1 MTLGQAWFFRPPGN
15 TVTYSE
21 FKQALRGGGVE
32 EVTVGEQT
40 IRGTLTQERNGSTA
54 FTTTRIEDPRL
65 LEELDA
71 EGVQYRGEVVSRWV
85 VDLLGWVLPLL
96 VLIGIWTFFFRRMSG
111 VEGGVMSFAR
121 SRARVFAE
129 DDVKV
134 SFADVAGVD
143 EAEQELRE
151 IVEFLQHPRKFT
163 TLGGRIPKGVL
174 LVGPP
179 GTGKTLLARAVAGE
193 AKVPFFSLSGS
204 EFVEM
209 FVGVGAARVRDLF
222 TQAEAKAP
230 CIIFIDELDA
240 LGKVRVQSPMGS
252 HEEREQTLNQL
263 LAEMDGFDSRKAIII
278 MAATNRPE
286 VLDPAL
292 LRPGRFDRQVLVD
305 KPDVRGR
312 LDVLRIHT
320 KRVRLSP
327 DVDLQVVAA
336 RTAGFVGADLA
347 NLVNEAALLAARH
360 DKTEVGPGDFDQAI
374 DRLIAGLE
382 KKRVMSDR
390 ERRIVAYHEAG
401 HAIVASVLPGVDPVH
416 KISIVQ
422 RGFGALGY
430 TMQLPLEDRYLLQR
444 TDLMYQLTV
453 LLGGRTAEEL
463 ALGEISTGAQND
475 LQRATDIA
483 RAMVTEWGMSD
494 ALGAISYSGP
504 RPARFLA
511 AQLPAERGPW
521 SEETVRQIDAEITRI
536 MGRIHEDARRILTEH
551 RDLLDRVATRLLD
564 VEVMEGDELR
574 QMLTQPRL
582 PDPPSVPESDA
593 DTAAP
598 ETQAAGTERGQ
609 RPPCFRQVLNPADVE
624 PDVRPRSDATDGP
637 AAQIQPQHAAARLE
651 DVELVADADVEEAD
665 AARDVRPKGV
675 THQPRRHGD
684 QRSGGNGNHVAV
696 GDQSAS
702 PRRIEEAGQPGR
714 VGLDAQDA
722 VSEPAE
728 GAADGELGRP

>member
-1 MTLGQAWFFRPPGN
+1 MANLRTPPGLNPRDKRTGERRTSLGTNRPGGAVWYVLGFLMLMALAQAWFLQPGGN
-15 TVTYSE
+15 VLSYSD
-21 FKQALRGGGVE
+21 FKRAVRAGQVA
-32 EVTVGEQT
+32 EVMVGEQT
-40 IRGTLTQERNGSTA
+40 IYGKLRAEREGTDKFHTN
-54 FTTTRIEDPRL
+54 RIEDPKL

-71 EGVQYRGEVVSRWV
+71 ANVKYTGEFVSRWLPQILSWV
-85 VDLLGWVLPLL
+85 VPLL
-96 VLIGIWTFFFRRMSG
+96 LLFALWSFFFRRIGSA
-111 VEGGVMSFAR
+111 EGGVMSFAR
-121 SRARVFAE
+121 SKHRVFAE

-143 EAEQELRE
+143 EAEQELKE
-151 IVEFLQHPRKFT
+151 IVEFLRTPKKYT

-222 TQAEAKAP
+222 AQAEQKAP

-240 LGKVRVQSPMGS
+240 LGRARVQSPMGS

-278 MAATNRPE
+278 MGATNRPE

-312 LDVLRIHT
+312 EEVLRIHT
-320 KRVRLSP
+320 RQVKLGP
-327 DVDLQVVAA
+327 AVDLRIVAA
-336 RTAGFVGADLA
+336 RTAGFAGADLA
-347 NLVNEAALLAARH
+347 NLVNEAALLAARK
-360 DKTEVGPGDFDQAI
+360 DKTAVEMPDFDEAI

-382 KKRVMSDR
+382 KKRVMSSKER
-390 ERRIVAYHEAG
+390 EIVAYHESG
-401 HAIVASVLPGVDPVH
+401 HAIVATAIPGMDPVH

-430 TMQLPLEDRYLLQR
+430 TMQLPLEDRYLMQR
-444 TDLMYQLTV
+444 QDLLNQLAV

-494 ALGAISYSGP
+494 ALGAINYDGHKRNKFLDIPIGP
-504 RPARFLA
+504 
-511 AQLPAERGPW
+511 ERGNYA
-521 SEETVRQIDAEITRI
+521 EDTARLIDAEVKRI
-536 MGRIHEDARRILTEH
+536 MTDAHTHARSILTDK
-551 RDLLDRVATRLLD
+551 RDMLEKVTRRLLEQ
-564 VEVMEGDELR
+564 EVMEGDTLRSILGVPPGSIPESAENVPLPPELR
-574 QMLTQPRL
+574 
-582 PDPPSVPESDA
+582 
-593 DTAAP
+593 
-598 ETQAAGTERGQ
+598 
-609 RPPCFRQVLNPADVE
+609 
-624 PDVRPRSDATDGP
+624 
-637 AAQIQPQHAAARLE
+637 
-651 DVELVADADVEEAD
+651 
-665 AARDVRPKGV
+665 
-675 THQPRRHGD
+675 
-684 QRSGGNGNHVAV
+684 
-696 GDQSAS
+696 
-702 PRRIEEAGQPGR
+702 
-714 VGLDAQDA
+714 
-722 VSEPAE
+722 
-728 GAADGELGRP
+728 